1 MRVVAYFE
9 DLMRPCMTLVQL
21 VIALALAFSNLADS
35 PVLLAAV
42 PIEQLSDLTGKAR
55 AVVTLK
61 GRDNFSNEFR
71 YDVSIKN
78 ETADPLV
85 ADSLVLV
92 LEKITNIA
100 GEDNEPLT
108 HEPILRRM
116 EVVGHDGETDDGKPY
131 FRIPVGQ
138 SPDLA
143 PYTESQPVTVRLRN
157 RDYFIVFTPS
167 FRVLGLRRPPPPP
180 KTVEPPTPPLTPNQ
194 ANQAINRLIQLLIK
208 KGLLTEEEWRAAN
221 RPPQAPQ

>member
-1 MRVVAYFE
+1 
-9 DLMRPCMTLVQL
+9 MRPRATSLRL
-21 VIALALAFSNLADS
+21 VIALAFALSNLAD
-35 PVLLAAV
+35 PAALLAAV
-42 PIEQLSDLTGKAR
+42 PIEQLTDLTGRAR
-55 AVVTLK
+55 AVITLK
-61 GRDNFSNEFR
+61 ARDNFANEFR

-92 LEKITNIA
+92 LDKITNLA

-108 HEPILRRM
+108 HESILKRM
-116 EVVGHDGETDDGKPY
+116 EVLGQDGETPDGKPY
-131 FRIPVGQ
+131 FRIPVDQ

-143 PYTESQPVTVRLRN
+143 PYSQSQPVTVRLRN

-167 FRVLGLRRPPPPP
+167 FRVLGLRRAPPPP
-180 KTVEPPTPPLTPNQ
+180 KSIESPAPPPNPNL
-194 ANQAINRLIQLLIK
+194 ANQALNRLIQLLIK

-221 RPPQAPQ
+221 RPPQTPP